1 MQRITEDTA
10 LFGWTERDLAQEAH
24 ELTICSIAVDGLMEL
39 TGDEDDDELAAK
51 VDSHPAAR
59 SASAFQEFKDSIELK
74 IEEAFEQAALASH
87 PNAFSADKVT
97 GGQNVT
103 RVTAVSADGG
113 KQEGAL
119 VAIQVWVPWSALPD
133 GFLAA

>member
-10 LFGWTERDLAQEAH
+10 LFSWTDSDLMQEAH
-24 ELTICSIAVDGLMEL
+24 VLATIAVERSMEL
-39 TGDEDDDELAAK
+39 TGDEDDDELDAK
-51 VDSHPAAR
+51 FAQGHPALR
-59 SASAFQEFKDSIELK
+59 SSTAFREYRESIELK
-74 IEEAFEQAALASH
+74 IEEEFEQVALALY
-87 PNAFSADKVT
+87 PNSFSADKVT
-97 GGQNVT
+97 GGQNVS
-103 RVTAVSADGG
+103 RVTAVSADGS

>member
-1 MQRITEDTA
+1 MPRITEDTA
-10 LFGWTERDLAQEAH
+10 LFSWTDSDLMQEAH
-24 ELTICSIAVDGLMEL
+24 ELATIAIERSMEL

-51 VDSHPAAR
+51 FAEGHPALRSPAAFREAR
-59 SASAFQEFKDSIELK
+59 ESIELK
-74 IEEAFEQAALASH
+74 IEEEFEQVALALY
-87 PNAFSADKVT
+87 PNSFSADKVT